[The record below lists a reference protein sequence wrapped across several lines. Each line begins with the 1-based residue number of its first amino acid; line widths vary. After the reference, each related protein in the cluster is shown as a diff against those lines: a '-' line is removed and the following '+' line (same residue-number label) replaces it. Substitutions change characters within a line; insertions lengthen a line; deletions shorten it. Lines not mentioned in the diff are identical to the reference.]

1 MSGNVPGGPLTGYAY
16 LADQRGHVVS
26 VVGFTPDRDAF
37 VGKVTLELHSVLAFE
52 LDVLNYSELQGL
64 LTKKEVI
71 VNDVFSLFRFAR
83 CLSKIPSPGLR
94 MDQPAV
100 GARYIWTLKC
110 CLEL

>member
-1 MSGNVPGGPLTGYAY
+1 MSGNVPGGPLTWYAY

-52 LDVLNYSELQGL
+52 LDVLKSEVQGL
-64 LTKKEVI
+64 PYKKEVI
-71 VNDVFSLFRFAR
+71 VNVVFSLFRFAR
-83 CLSKIPSPGLR
+83 CPSKIPSPGLR
-94 MDQPAV
+94 TGQPAE
-100 GARYIWTLKC
+100 GAQYIWTLKC